1 MKPQGNR
8 NTSWEG
14 VNKWYSDKTKDGG
27 HYYHQQVILGA
38 LSPLLALSDT
48 SKVLDIGCGSGV
60 LTNIVPKNASYT
72 GVDNSPSLIQA
83 AKLANKNP
91 RHKFMVADATARLP
105 VKNDFTHACFLLS
118 LQNMKDPQSAIQNAA
133 EALVAG
139 GKLVLILNHPAF
151 RIPRQSSWEIDS
163 GSKLQ
168 YRRVNRYL
176 SPLEVPITM
185 HPGQE
190 KSPVTWSYHYPI
202 SSYTQFL
209 KNAGCVIEVME
220 EWTSNKESVGKASR
234 MENRAR
240 AEFPMFLTI
249 SAIKK

>member
-1 MKPQGNR
+1 MKPQHTR

-48 SKVLDIGCGSGV
+48 SKVLDLGCGSGV
-60 LTNIVPKNASYT
+60 LTNIIPKNASYT

-83 AKLANKNP
+83 AKHADKNP
-91 RHKFMVADATARLP
+91 RHTFMVADVTTNFPLAH
-105 VKNDFTHACFLLS
+105 DFTHACFLLS
-118 LQNMKDPQSAIQNAA
+118 LQNMKNPQVAIQNAA
-133 EALVAG
+133 NALAIG
-139 GKLVLILNHPAF
+139 GKLILVLNHPAF
-151 RIPRQSSWEIDS
+151 RIPRQSSWEVDS
-163 GSKLQ
+163 ASKLQ
-168 YRRVNRYL
+168 YRRINRYL

-185 HPGQE
+185 HPGQT
-190 KSPVTWSYHYPI
+190 KSPVTWSYHNPI
-202 SSYTQFL
+202 SAYAKFL
-209 KNAGCVIEVME
+209 KDAGCLIETIE

-240 AEFPMFLTI
+240 AEFPMFLTLG
-249 SAIKK
+249 AIKK